1 MHTDERSC
9 RRAALLGATFAT
21 IPAGTCLP
29 PPVPSKARV
38 PTGALTPNATGRDTP
53 RRSLTVVMPRSNAGA
68 SAIASEKR
76 SGLRGDQGGGG
87 WAPTRRM
94 RRPRAGPGRAGA
106 LPSTLPP
113 LCQVVPRA
121 PHPAPPAAPVAVL
134 PTPSPR
140 GAAPRQTPS
149 PPLPPPMQASPTR
162 GTMCPRS
169 PPASSMPARVARWC
183 RPSTC
188 KAWPSATA
196 SRTQPSSTARTQNM
210 R

>member
-106 LPSTLPP
+106 TL
-113 LCQVVPRA
+113 RA
-121 PHPAPPAAPVAVL
+121 
-134 PTPSPR
+134 
-140 GAAPRQTPS
+140 PS
-149 PPLPPPMQASPTR
+149 PPRLWVAAAGGAPHLAKFCTAQK
-162 GTMCPRS
+162 
-169 PPASSMPARVARWC
+169 PA
-183 RPSTC
+183 
-188 KAWPSATA
+188 
-196 SRTQPSSTARTQNM
+196 
-210 R
+210 